1 MGRERRFSVERGSS
15 YPGDCSHEFRPVAPA
30 RRSRGSFFGGDGEG
44 SESNSRHS
52 RQGAAGAR
60 RNSKS
65 GQPIMTMIFRKPIEG
80 IERPQMPA
88 DVVIVGGGPA
98 GMACALRLAQ
108 LIDAHNAAHP
118 DSQLSKENIYVL
130 EKAREIGQHCL
141 SGALLDPRS
150 MRELLPDFEK
160 EAPLDAKVDKES
172 VYFLTEKSKFKF
184 PITPPPLRDHGNYV
198 ISLNRFVK
206 WLGSKV
212 EETGITIFTGFAGS
226 ELLFEG
232 DRVTGVRTDD
242 KGVDKEGHQ
251 KSNFEPGY
259 DLQAK
264 IVILA
269 EGPRGSLTKQLIN
282 KFDLAKNTNPQ
293 TYGVGVKELWEV
305 PAGRIAPGEVIYT
318 MGWPLTTK
326 EYGGA
331 WIYGSKDNVVSLGFV
346 TGLDYADP
354 RLDPQ
359 RVLQQFKRHPFVA
372 KLLEGGKMIRY
383 GAKSLPYGGWWA
395 IPPVAGNGWMILG
408 DSAGFLNSARL
419 KGIHLAIKSGMLA
432 AETAFEALKKDDSSA
447 AMLGEYQK
455 KVESSWI
462 KDELWK
468 VRNMHQGFEQGLY
481 AGMFHT
487 GLQMITGGRGLRNR
501 YPARAGHEHMHKLAE
516 LPADGGAEAHL
527 LGPAKGDG
535 RLTFD
540 KLTDLYHS
548 GTKHEE
554 DQPSHLVI
562 DDTNICNT
570 RCVKEYGSPCQNFCP
585 ANVYEMV
592 DDASQPNGK
601 LISLN
606 PSNCVH
612 CKTCDIADPYQIIT
626 WVPPEGGGGPNYDG
640 M

>member
-1 MGRERRFSVERGSS
+1 
-15 YPGDCSHEFRPVAPA
+15 
-30 RRSRGSFFGGDGEG
+30 
-44 SESNSRHS
+44 
-52 RQGAAGAR
+52 
-60 RNSKS
+60 
-65 GQPIMTMIFRKPIEG
+65 
-80 IERPQMPA
+80 
-88 DVVIVGGGPA
+88 
-98 GMACALRLAQ
+98 
-108 LIDAHNAAHP
+108 
-118 DSQLSKENIYVL
+118 
-130 EKAREIGQHCL
+130 
-141 SGALLDPRS
+141 
-150 MRELLPDFEK
+150 MRELLPGFEQ
-160 EAPLDAKVDKES
+160 EAPLDAKVTKEA
-172 VYFLTEKSKFKF
+172 VYFLTEKSKFKL
-184 PITPPPLRDHGNYV
+184 PITPPFLRDHGNYV

-206 WLGSKV
+206 WLGGKV
-212 EETGITIFTGFAGS
+212 EEAGITVFTGFAGS
-226 ELLFEG
+226 ELLYDG
-232 DRVTGVRTDD
+232 DRVIGVRTDD

-269 EGPRGSLTKQLIN
+269 EGPRGSLTQQLIQ
-282 KFDLAKNTNPQ
+282 KFDLVKDANPQ

-305 PAGRIAPGEVIYT
+305 PAGRIAAGEVVYT

-359 RVLQQFKRHPFVA
+359 RVLQEFKRHPFVA
-372 KLLEGGKMIRY
+372 KLLESGKMIRY
-383 GAKSLPYGGWWA
+383 GAKSMPYGGWWA
-395 IPPVAGNGWMILG
+395 IPPVAGNGWMVLG

-432 AETAFEALKKDDSSA
+432 AETAFDALIRDDSSA
-447 AMLGEYQK
+447 ASLGAFQK
-455 KVESSWI
+455 KIESSWV
-462 KDELWK
+462 KEELWK
-468 VRNMHQGFEQGLY
+468 VRNLHQGFAHGMY
-481 AGMFHT
+481 AGMLHT

-501 YPARAGHEHMHKLAE
+501 YLATAGYEHMRKLAD

-535 RLTFD
+535 KLTFD

-562 DDTNICNT
+562 HDTNICNT
-570 RCVKEYGSPCQNFCP
+570 RCVKEFGSPCQNFCP

-592 DDASQPNGK
+592 EDASQPNGK
-601 LISLN
+601 RISLN